1 MRRKIRFALAS
12 VALSLSAIG
21 GVSAQQVAS
30 TIPAVLQLCPADS
43 AGRCVPVV
51 QAFVA
56 QRELGARLD
65 ADLVDLVAALA
76 GAAQDP
82 RVTRPICLDIA
93 DGMRVA
99 GEAMVDTGLRDQ
111 TFALADALC
120 LGGFETAA
128 ISTSAPGGSSTE
140 SLSPTTD
147 GGNPVVPAPVVPDPV
162 VPAPVVPDPVVPDPD
177 DTDECESECDDR
189 T

>member
-1 MRRKIRFALAS
+1 MRRKISLALAGL
-12 VALSLSAIG
+12 ALSFSAIG

-51 QAFVA
+51 RSFVA
-56 QRELGARLD
+56 QREMGARLD

-99 GEAMVDTGLRDQ
+99 GEAMVDAALRDQ

-120 LGGFETAA
+120 RGGFETAA
-128 ISTSAPGGSSTE
+128 TSTFGPSGTD

-147 GGNPVVPAPVVPDPV
+147 GGNAVAPAPVVPTPV
-162 VPAPVVPDPVVPDPD
+162 VPVPDD
-177 DTDECESECDDR
+177 DTDECETECDN